1 MAHAFKII
9 SAKPTFSGLRTKAFS
24 FQSDYINLKKA
35 RIASCNTVNKCSS
48 SINYPFIP
56 SNKTNLVAGLYS
68 KMDLGHVCTLINGFP
83 CNKIDSCAACSS
95 AVSINSASTVAFNWT
110 NTVDPVGA
118 LFGNTPCG
126 TDNFVNYMK
135 FDC

>member
-35 RIASCNTVNKCSS
+35 RIADCNTVNKCNSS
-48 SINYPFIP
+48 TNYPFIP

-83 CNKIDSCAACSS
+83 CNKI
-95 AVSINSASTVAFNWT
+95 
-110 NTVDPVGA
+110 
-118 LFGNTPCG
+118 
-126 TDNFVNYMK
+126 K
-135 FDC
+135 